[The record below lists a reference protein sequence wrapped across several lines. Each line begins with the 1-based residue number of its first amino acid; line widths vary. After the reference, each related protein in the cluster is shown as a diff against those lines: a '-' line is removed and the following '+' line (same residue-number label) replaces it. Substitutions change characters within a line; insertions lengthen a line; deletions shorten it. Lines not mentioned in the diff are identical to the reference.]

1 MRRRPTNIGGL
12 CDALNAVG
20 IRATVVGHTE
30 AKPNEFHTS
39 RAIEKARRK
48 SLKEIARIA
57 GGAKRLGSK

>member
-1 MRRRPTNIGGL
+1 MRRRPTNIEGL

-30 AKPNEFHTS
+30 AKPNRFHTS

-48 SLKEIARIA
+48 SLKEIARIV
-57 GGAKRLGSK
+57 GRAKRLASK